1 VPLWVEDVR
10 CYVHYSATG
19 NRSAGGAG
27 WKIPATPSATSLI
40 FSVGYGRYPGASDER
55 AAVIYSQGPVPST
68 MDGLKSWSLDGY
80 LVASNGTVN
89 RDMSSILSSLNLNQP
104 FYVAVVPAKWY
115 DGTGGDYAGSS
126 LHPPVTWDLR
136 SFTIS

>member
-1 VPLWVEDVR
+1 
-10 CYVHYSATG
+10 
-19 NRSAGGAG
+19 
-27 WKIPATPSATSLI
+27 
-40 FSVGYGRYPGASDER
+40 
-55 AAVIYSQGPVPST
+55 

-115 DGTGGDYAGSS
+115 DGTGGDYAGSGS
-126 LHPPVTWDLR
+126 QPPVTWDLR